1 MKNKA
6 FFIER
11 PQSLNFNQFR
21 IFILFL
27 FGFAS
32 TLMGQII
39 AVNTS
44 YVMNLS
50 ENQTVKMIGIE
61 NITTIGSF
69 SVHKGL
75 ASGAPTILK
84 IDITPTGFHHA
95 YLANQCA
102 PMIGLDYVINPNMNE
117 SGEQSFCMIK
127 CGVKISKERFI
138 GGIEYGVQ
146 PNNNHRQF
154 LTFRLG
160 YVVGLTHDC
169 LKKRIHNNY
178 MTRFM
183 EF

>member
-61 NITTIGSF
+61 NITPIGSF

-95 YLANQCA
+95 YLANQLHDS
-102 PMIGLDYVINPNMNE
+102 IYGILVIRNLLNSSN
-117 SGEQSFCMIK
+117 QT
-127 CGVKISKERFI
+127 R
-138 GGIEYGVQ
+138 
-146 PNNNHRQF
+146 
-154 LTFRLG
+154 
-160 YVVGLTHDC
+160 
-169 LKKRIHNNY
+169 RIHLFNFTLINKNKL
-178 MTRFM
+178 
-183 EF
+183 